1 MPAFSLTT
9 PLKVANT
16 ESVPATPASRSLLPS
31 KSKAQDSTAPISRT
45 RANTHTVKP
54 KAPPPS
60 DRSQTRSPSTS
71 ESDSESETTPV
82 PTARSKRKSALSLAL
97 KSPLPLTSPPPLAP
111 HSHSQRERIVSRQNK
126 SARSSAVFPPPSTTT
141 EERSPSASAAAFSS
155 NVDAKATLE
164 ILSDIITSEVTYW
177 AHYIATVSQQRLSSN
192 GHVEVSVATSPH
204 SAVGSSGDGTDA
216 AETGND
222 EEQQEHKQKQTQK
235 STALSY
241 VLETLPLRFQALA
254 SAYGAFN
261 GATIT
266 GNDDMMVLGDDLQ
279 RLLTLSQGTM
289 VDGEQE
295 EHSQFEGWYDP
306 KFFQN
311 RKIKAMDDEVRRLE
325 ASRMEELEALLLMAE
340 ELKLAVEDGS
350 LVGNHPA
357 LRSLVEA
364 MDEVG
369 MSAADTS
376 ASTPSSSMSGIS
388 GVGRTH

>member
-1 MPAFSLTT
+1 M
-9 PLKVANT
+9 
-16 ESVPATPASRSLLPS
+16 
-31 KSKAQDSTAPISRT
+31 
-45 RANTHTVKP
+45 
-54 KAPPPS
+54 
-60 DRSQTRSPSTS
+60 
-71 ESDSESETTPV
+71 
-82 PTARSKRKSALSLAL
+82 
-97 KSPLPLTSPPPLAP
+97 
-111 HSHSQRERIVSRQNK
+111 
-126 SARSSAVFPPPSTTT
+126 
-141 EERSPSASAAAFSS
+141 
-155 NVDAKATLE
+155 
-164 ILSDIITSEVTYW
+164 
-177 AHYIATVSQQRLSSN
+177 
-192 GHVEVSVATSPH
+192 ATSPH

-311 RKIKAMDDEVRRLE
+311 RKIKAMDDEVRYIFFSPCFSFFFLLFLSLIFNLPRLCCLH
-325 ASRMEELEALLLMAE
+325 MY
-340 ELKLAVEDGS
+340 
-350 LVGNHPA
+350 
-357 LRSLVEA
+357 
-364 MDEVG
+364 
-369 MSAADTS
+369 
-376 ASTPSSSMSGIS
+376 
-388 GVGRTH
+388 

>member
-1 MPAFSLTT
+1 M
-9 PLKVANT
+9 
-16 ESVPATPASRSLLPS
+16 
-31 KSKAQDSTAPISRT
+31 
-45 RANTHTVKP
+45 
-54 KAPPPS
+54 
-60 DRSQTRSPSTS
+60 
-71 ESDSESETTPV
+71 
-82 PTARSKRKSALSLAL
+82 
-97 KSPLPLTSPPPLAP
+97 
-111 HSHSQRERIVSRQNK
+111 
-126 SARSSAVFPPPSTTT
+126 
-141 EERSPSASAAAFSS
+141 
-155 NVDAKATLE
+155 
-164 ILSDIITSEVTYW
+164 
-177 AHYIATVSQQRLSSN
+177 
-192 GHVEVSVATSPH
+192 ATSPH

-289 VDGEQE
+289 VDREQE

-311 RKIKAMDDEVRRLE
+311 RKIKAMDDEVRYIFLSPCFSFFSSFSFFDFQSPLDFAARKCTDITRRLE